1 MIVLHLLRNN
11 TSTCRA
17 IESTGGSANLN
28 AASHTLCMALLFSLV
43 ALWNRATL
51 AVPVSNILRGTS
63 DLDEWVRLSPCL
75 LKRFSD
81 DF

>member
-1 MIVLHLLRNN
+1 MIVLHLLHNN
-11 TSTCRA
+11 TSTCKT
-17 IESTGGSANLN
+17 IESTGGSASLN
-28 AASHTLCMALLFSLV
+28 AASYTQSMALLFSLV

-51 AVPVSNILRGTS
+51 AVAVTNILRGTS